1 MACQPF
7 FLFMVFLFKTN
18 LGDIPDYLSYDWGT
32 GHQKGSGSTVHPM
45 TFEIR
50 KETMLEV
57 ACYLSCRSAFG
68 AGEKTPGVSCRG
80 VLSRSNV
87 GVCWG
92 RLQWPQA
99 LPHDSS
105 IITSS
110 STSFPAWWYFSL
122 ISLPYWSQ
130 VQSCQR
136 DQSTIWFHFPN
147 LHHSIITM
155 SVPTPHTVAVGLWW
169 TLGVLSN
176 LGYSV
181 ICWSMDVTN
190 DYIFTEP
197 FWEDVLWLSRCSS
210 VSVP

>member
-1 MACQPF
+1 MACQLF
-7 FLFMVFLFKTN
+7 FLFMVLLFKTN
-18 LGDIPDYLSYDWGT
+18 LGDIPNYLSYDWGT

-92 RLQWPQA
+92 RLQWAQA

-136 DQSTIWFHFPN
+136 DQSAIWFHFPN
-147 LHHSIITM
+147 LHHY
-155 SVPTPHTVAVGLWW
+155 SVCTYTAYSSSW
-169 TLGVLSN
+169 TLMN
-176 LGYSV
+176 LGGPFQLG
-181 ICWSMDVTN
+181 
-190 DYIFTEP
+190 IFC
-197 FWEDVLWLSRCSS
+197 DLLIYGCHK
-210 VSVP
+210 